1 VDLWL
6 MSDLFGLEQPRSK
19 DAEEAIED
27 AKELQ
32 RKRTPSTEEVQEVS
46 NRLLNVL
53 AQDDDFWPR
62 WTYFA
67 EQRGASL

>member
-1 VDLWL
+1 
-6 MSDLFGLEQPRSK
+6 MAYFRHFGLEQPRSK
-19 DAEEAIED
+19 EAEDAIED

-32 RKRTPSTEEVQEVS
+32 RKRTPSKEEVQEVS